1 MAEDL
6 SALYNLLS
14 RQIKQGE
21 SERALTEFV
30 CTLERKFNFEK
41 QQTFI
46 RSLECNNH
54 MDLKEDE
61 LGNAFIPKDLPSAA
75 AEVYYYF
82 FFFFVGVG
90 GGGDQP

>member
-14 RQIKQGE
+14 HQKKQGE

-30 CTLERKFNFEK
+30 RTLERKYEK

-54 MDLKEDE
+54 MGLEEDE
-61 LGNAFIPKDLPSAA
+61 LGNPFIPEDLPLAG
-75 AEVYYYF
+75 AEVNF
-82 FFFFVGVG
+82 FFLFFGGG